1 MDQFMLWAKC
11 KQNSG
16 LILIIYQILLYCN
29 STRTYPLKPHHQLD
43 AQQQKGN
50 SHEIHQPRFDH
61 KPQVMIV
68 VLNVAS
74 TASLECCC
82 SSLQY
87 P

>member
-1 MDQFMLWAKC
+1 MLWAKC

-29 STRTYPLKPHHQLD
+29 STRTYPLKQHHQLH

-50 SHEIHQPRFDH
+50 SHEIHQPQFDR
-61 KPQVMIV
+61 KPRENIV
-68 VLNVAS
+68 VLNVAG
-74 TASLECCC
+74 TVSLVCCC